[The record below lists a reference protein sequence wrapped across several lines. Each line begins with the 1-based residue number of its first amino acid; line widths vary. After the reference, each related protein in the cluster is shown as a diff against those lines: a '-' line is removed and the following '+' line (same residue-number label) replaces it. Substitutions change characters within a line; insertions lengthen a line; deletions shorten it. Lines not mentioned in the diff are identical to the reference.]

1 VKPVDSHNGSDI
13 ARVAD
18 GVEPP
23 TTAVRVWRWVTAA
36 VALSQLAAPRIAD
49 ALAGDFLPSG
59 ATNEATITPSGY
71 AFSIWGLLC
80 VLCVVTAA
88 AIVRFG
94 LGAAREIG
102 PLVEASLVFSASA
115 PGWWSPPET
124 GCGPA
129 SQCSRHGGRVD
140 QDHPTAAAP
149 RRRHDLSPL
158 ADPAGD
164 HHLRPVS
171 GLAPRRGVRPCRAAL
186 VFGGWSPDQTAWQAV
201 SLVAATAAAVALTVF
216 LRGTPG

>member
-94 LGAAREIG
+94 LGAARDIG
-102 PLVEASLVFSASA
+102 ALIERR
-115 PGWWSPPET
+115 W
-124 GCGPA
+124 
-129 SQCSRHGGRVD
+129 CSRLQRLAGGRPPNLVVG
-140 QDHPTAAAP
+140 QRRCVRAMVP
-149 RRRHDLSPL
+149 R
-158 ADPAGD
+158 
-164 HHLRPVS
+164 
-171 GLAPRRGVRPCRAAL
+171 
-186 VFGGWSPDQTAWQAV
+186 
-201 SLVAATAAAVALTVF
+201 
-216 LRGTPG
+216 